1 MSKDQF
7 YQQTFPF
14 NQPSGTVSNF
24 NYPNLT
30 ATTTATQQEESDVT
44 KVSWW
49 FFSHFIISK
58 PNANPS
64 QVFIDIR
71 TS

>member
-44 KVSWW
+44 KVS
-49 FFSHFIISK
+49 
-58 PNANPS
+58 
-64 QVFIDIR
+64 
-71 TS
+71 